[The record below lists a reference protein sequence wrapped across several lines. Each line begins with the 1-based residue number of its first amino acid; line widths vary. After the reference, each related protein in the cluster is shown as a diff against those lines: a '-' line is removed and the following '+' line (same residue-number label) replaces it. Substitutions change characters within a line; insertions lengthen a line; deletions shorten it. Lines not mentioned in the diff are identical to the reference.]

1 MPMFGTRS
9 RAVTPRPP
17 AEARTAIVV
26 IGLISSLA
34 FLLFQARKDALDNL
48 LLHQARLAIQF
59 ASAEA
64 HADTSD
70 AVTLIDNDV
79 RHSSSL
85 LAGIAA
91 WPGQKTIAIA
101 LASGCA
107 ENPVC
112 QGLADAQDEDT
123 KGKFVIRNGA
133 LFASL
138 RGSKV
143 AVLTSAPL
151 SALAAGLF
159 GRLAMDI
166 AGVFFLGCLL
176 LLVRESRL
184 SDYSVHRL
192 LDASPIPLLLIDA
205 QGQVEFA
212 NRQALDLFLDDALR
226 SPGKLQEALRR
237 EADLFNW
244 LISEQDT
251 GVAIETSE
259 FEAGSGVG
267 SVRHLLVSRQSLLV
281 RSKRMII
288 ASVADITVRHDAEIA
303 LVKAKNAAEA
313 LERMKSES
321 LAMMSH
327 ELRTPVNGVLG
338 LAQLLVQYELPEGAA
353 QIVRRMIQ
361 AGRTLAAIINDIVD
375 LALLEVRRIRL
386 DHRRFDLREV
396 ITGAATLA
404 SAAAAEKGLMVRVSA
419 LAPLPPAVF
428 GDPARLQQ
436 IIINLVSNGIKF
448 TDSGHIEVK
457 TDVAARRDDGIDIV
471 IEVADTGIGI
481 APDVIP
487 RLFRPF
493 SQAETGHEKRFEG
506 TGLGLVISKGLVEA
520 MGGSISVRSEIGH
533 GSTFAV
539 RLPFALAEREE
550 SAPTV
555 ALASRVLVVDDV
567 ALNRD
572 VVSELLRAE
581 GCDVTSAGSGQEA
594 LDILKTQQFD
604 LVLMDIRMPVMDGLA
619 TTAAI
624 RSSREPHRHTGPIL
638 GLTANPLPTDKP
650 LYLLRG
656 IDGIIEKPVEV
667 ETLRSALR
675 RVALSAQPV
684 SIEEPER
691 IERLRQTLGQ
701 DRTLRIVTAFAQI
714 ASDAVEGIASGC
726 ARGSL
731 EKVAEDAHRL
741 SGAASNVGFQQL
753 ADAAADLEQIA
764 RTGSALQVS
773 DAALTVVTIYQRD
786 AEPYVRAL
794 LSSTPV
800 GPENK

>member
-1 MPMFGTRS
+1 
-9 RAVTPRPP
+9 
-17 AEARTAIVV
+17 VV

-59 ASAEA
+59 ASVEA
-64 HADTSD
+64 HADTPD
-70 AVTLIDNDV
+70 AVTLIDDDL
-79 RHSSSL
+79 RDSSSL
-85 LAGIAA
+85 LAGIGA

-107 ENPVC
+107 ESPAC
-112 QGLADAQDEDT
+112 QGLADAQNEDT

-159 GRLAMDI
+159 GRIAMDI

-212 NRQALDLFLDDALR
+212 NRQALDLFLDDPLR

-244 LISEQDT
+244 LISQQDT
-251 GVAIETSE
+251 GAAIETGE
-259 FEAGSGVG
+259 FETGSGAG
-267 SVRHLLVSRQSLLV
+267 SVRHLLVSRQSLMV

-361 AGRTLAAIINDIVD
+361 AGKTLAAIINDIVD

-419 LAPLPPAVF
+419 LAPLPSAVF

-436 IIINLVSNGIKF
+436 IIVNLVSNGIKF
-448 TDSGHIEVK
+448 TESGHIEVK
-457 TDVAARRDDGIDIV
+457 TDVAARRDDWIDIV

-493 SQAETGHEKRFEG
+493 SQAESGHEKRFEG
-506 TGLGLVISKGLVEA
+506 TGLGLAISKGLAEA
-520 MGGSISVRSEIGH
+520 MGGSISVRSEIGR

-550 SAPTV
+550 SAPKV
-555 ALASRVLVVDDV
+555 ALSSRVLVVDDV

-594 LDILKTQQFD
+594 LDILKTQHFD

-624 RSSREPHRHTGPIL
+624 RSSREPHRYKGPIL

-675 RVALSAQPV
+675 RAALPAQPV
-684 SIEEPER
+684 QIEEPER

-701 DRTLRIVTAFAQI
+701 DRTLRVVTAFAQI
-714 ASDAVEGIASGC
+714 ASEALEGIVSGC
-726 ARGSL
+726 ARAGL

-741 SGAASNVGFQQL
+741 SGAASNVGFQRL
-753 ADAAADLEQIA
+753 ADAASDLEQIA

-800 GPENK
+800 GPENR